1 MVGKNLDIVAQRW
14 TLCESHLLKLYLG
27 AFQPS
32 VCAVFMI
39 IAHFNSQHW
48 RLCNKIDKYEVCL

>member
-1 MVGKNLDIVAQRW
+1 MVGKNLNIVAQRW

-39 IAHFNSQHW
+39 IAHVSQHR